1 MAYLSCTPSSTG
13 TQTALFSPSGV
24 SSYDASGSFYISD
37 SNNRVI
43 RRVFPNATTR
53 VVVGL
58 MGSAG
63 TGGNW
68 VLGTT
73 ARANYPRALTMAAAS
88 GSTLMITDSGAHM
101 IRMLY
106 PNQTIRTF
114 MGVGASGYSGDLG
127 PGECLI
133 SGVAPTAPSYNSFSR
148 LSFYSL
154 AR

>member
-1 MAYLSCTPSSTG
+1 
-13 TQTALFSPSGV
+13 
-24 SSYDASGSFYISD
+24 
-37 SNNRVI
+37 
-43 RRVFPNATTR
+43 
-53 VVVGL
+53 